1 MLIVNSYLLLV
12 MIRIF
17 QLPNYSQLKVSSL
30 YEVKNFTEVKENILW
45 VDLQDPT
52 PEQIKE
58 VEAFYN
64 ISFPT
69 RQQQEEI
76 ETSSRYLENS
86 GVIKV
91 NSTFINIIPHSGKLE
106 ENEMSFILTEKTLLT
121 LRYFDSRVISET
133 VKKIKQY
140 PAVFSTPAK
149 IFIAI
154 FEARVD
160 FDADLTEA
168 VSKHVADISRKI
180 TYDRALDEKMLLK
193 INECQDL
200 TMSLREA
207 LFDKQRVLSS
217 LLRNED
223 LMLDSYNRLR
233 SIIKDI
239 NSLIEHANFN
249 FTRLEYLQNSFLGF
263 LNIEQNKVIK
273 TFTVVSLVF
282 MPPTLIASIYGMNFE
297 FMPELNLSVGYPFA
311 LGLMLFSS
319 IIPLLIFKR
328 KKWL

>member
-1 MLIVNSYLLLV
+1 

-17 QLPNYSQLKVSSL
+17 QLPKYSQLKVSSL
-30 YEVKNFTEVKENILW
+30 QEIKNLDEEKSGIVW

-52 PEQIKE
+52 QEQIRE
-58 VEAFYN
+58 IEEFYK

-86 GVIKV
+86 GAIKI
-91 NSTFINIIPHSGKLE
+91 NSTFVNIIPHGSKLE
-106 ENEMSFILTEKTLLT
+106 EHEMSFIITEKTLFT

-133 VKKIKQY
+133 VKKIKQF
-140 PAVFSTPAK
+140 PVIFVNPSK

-154 FEARVD
+154 LEARTD
-160 FDADLTEA
+160 FDADLIET
-168 VSKHVADISRKI
+168 VSKYVAEISKKI
-180 TYDRALDEKMLLK
+180 TYDNSLDEKMLLK
-193 INECQDL
+193 ISECQDL

-217 LLRNED
+217 LHRNED
-223 LMLDSYNRLR
+223 LMIDNYNRLR
-233 SIIKDI
+233 IIIKDI

-249 FTRLEYLQNSFLGF
+249 FTRLEYLQNSFLGL
-263 LNIEQNKVIK
+263 LNVEQNKVIK

-282 MPPTLIASIYGMNFE
+282 MPPTLIASIYGMNFRL
-297 FMPELNLSVGYPFA
+297 MPELEWTYGYPLA
-311 LGLMLFSS
+311 LGLMLISS
-319 IIPLLIFKR
+319 VIPLAIFRR

>member
-1 MLIVNSYLLLV
+1 

-17 QLPNYSQLKVSSL
+17 KLPEYSQTKVSSL
-30 YEVKNFTEVKENILW
+30 RELSNLNDIRNDISW

-52 PEQIKE
+52 TSQIKE
-58 VEAFYN
+58 VEEFFG
-64 ISFPT
+64 ITFPT

-86 GVIKV
+86 GIIKI
-91 NSTFINIIPHSGKLE
+91 NSTFVNIVPHTSNLE
-106 ENEMSFILTEKTLLT
+106 EHEMSFILTEKILFT
-121 LRYFDSRVISET
+121 LRFFDSRVISET

-140 PAVFSTPAK
+140 PMVFANASK
-149 IFIAI
+149 IFVAI
-154 FEARVD
+154 LEARTD
-160 FDADLTEA
+160 FDADLMES
-168 VSKHVADISRKI
+168 VSKYVAEISKKI
-180 TYDRALDEKMLLK
+180 NYDNKLDEKLLLK
-193 INECQDL
+193 INENQDL

-223 LMLDSYNRLR
+223 LMIDSYNRLR
-233 SIIKDI
+233 IIIKDI

-249 FTRLEYLQNSFLGF
+249 FTRLEYLQNSFLGL

-282 MPPTLIASIYGMNFE
+282 MPPTLIASIYGMNFHL
-297 FMPELNLSVGYPFA
+297 MPELSSEYGYPIA
-311 LGLMLFSS
+311 LCLMFISS
-319 IIPLLIFKR
+319 IIPLAIFKR

>member
-1 MLIVNSYLLLV
+1 

-17 QLPNYSQLKVSSL
+17 KLPEYSQIKISSLQELPNLSDIRNDIS
-30 YEVKNFTEVKENILW
+30 W

-52 PEQIKE
+52 VSQIKE
-58 VEAFYN
+58 VEDFFG
-64 ISFPT
+64 ITFPT

-86 GVIKV
+86 GIIKI
-91 NSTFINIIPHSGKLE
+91 NSTFVNIVPHTSNLE
-106 ENEMSFILTEKTLLT
+106 EHEMSFILTEKILFT
-121 LRYFDSRVISET
+121 LRFFDSRVISET

-140 PAVFSTPAK
+140 PMIFANASK
-149 IFIAI
+149 IFVAI
-154 FEARVD
+154 LEARTD
-160 FDADLTEA
+160 FDADLMES
-168 VSKHVADISRKI
+168 VSKYVAEISKKI
-180 TYDRALDEKMLLK
+180 NYDNKLDEKLLLK
-193 INECQDL
+193 INENQDL

-223 LMLDSYNRLR
+223 LMVDSYNRLR
-233 SIIKDI
+233 IIIKDI

-249 FTRLEYLQNSFLGF
+249 FTRLEYLQNSFLGL

-282 MPPTLIASIYGMNFE
+282 MPPTLIASIYGMNFRL
-297 FMPELNLSVGYPFA
+297 MPELSSEYGYPIA
-311 LGLMLFSS
+311 LCLMFISS
-319 IIPLLIFKR
+319 IIPLAIFKR

>member
-1 MLIVNSYLLLV
+1 

-17 QLPNYSQLKVSSL
+17 KLPEYSQIKVSSL
-30 YEVKNFTEVKENILW
+30 RELSNLNDIRNDISW

-52 PEQIKE
+52 ISQIKE
-58 VEAFYN
+58 VEEFFG
-64 ISFPT
+64 ITFPT

-86 GVIKV
+86 GIIKI
-91 NSTFINIIPHSGKLE
+91 NSTFVNIVPHTSSLE
-106 ENEMSFILTEKTLLT
+106 EHEMSFILTEKILFT
-121 LRYFDSRVISET
+121 LRFFDSRVISET

-140 PAVFSTPAK
+140 PMIFANASK

-154 FEARVD
+154 LEARTD
-160 FDADLTEA
+160 FDADLMES
-168 VSKHVADISRKI
+168 VSKYVAEISKKI
-180 TYDRALDEKMLLK
+180 NYDNKLDEKLLLK
-193 INECQDL
+193 INENQDL

-223 LMLDSYNRLR
+223 LMIDSYNRLR
-233 SIIKDI
+233 IIIKDI

-249 FTRLEYLQNSFLGF
+249 FTRLEYLQNSFLGL

-282 MPPTLIASIYGMNFE
+282 MPPTLIASIYGMNFHL
-297 FMPELNLSVGYPFA
+297 MPELSSEYGYPIA
-311 LGLMLFSS
+311 LCLMFISS
-319 IIPLLIFKR
+319 IIPLAIFKR

>member
-1 MLIVNSYLLLV
+1 

-17 QLPNYSQLKVSSL
+17 QLPHYSQTKVLSLKEL
-30 YEVKNFTEVKENILW
+30 PNIGDIRNNIAW
-45 VDLQDPT
+45 VDLQEPT
-52 PEQIKE
+52 IGQIRE
-58 VEAFYN
+58 VEEYFG
-64 ISFPT
+64 ITFPT
-69 RQQQEEI
+69 KQQQEEI

-86 GVIKV
+86 GIIKI
-91 NSTFINIIPHSGKLE
+91 NSTFVNINQNSRNLE
-106 ENEMSFILTEKTLLT
+106 EHEMSFILTEKTLFS

-133 VKKIKQY
+133 VKKIKQF
-140 PAVFSTPAK
+140 PMIFTNASKVFV
-149 IFIAI
+149 AI
-154 FEARVD
+154 LEARTD
-160 FDADLTEA
+160 FDADLMES
-168 VSKHVADISRKI
+168 VSKFVAEISKKI
-180 TYDRALDEKMLLK
+180 NYENKLDEKLLTK
-193 INECQDL
+193 INESQDL

-233 SIIKDI
+233 IIIKDI

-249 FTRLEYLQNSFLGF
+249 FTRLEYLQNYFLGL

-282 MPPTLIASIYGMNFE
+282 MPPTLIASIYGMNFD
-297 FMPELNLSVGYPFA
+297 FMPELNAKFGYPIA
-311 LGLMLFSS
+311 LGLMFISS
-319 IIPLLIFKR
+319 IIPLAIFKR

>member
-1 MLIVNSYLLLV
+1 

-17 QLPNYSQLKVSSL
+17 QLPQYSQIKVLTLKEL
-30 YEVKNFTEVKENILW
+30 ANISEIRTDIAW
-45 VDLQDPT
+45 VDLQNPT
-52 PEQIKE
+52 IAQIKE
-58 VEAFYN
+58 VEEFFG
-64 ISFPT
+64 ITFPT

-86 GVIKV
+86 GIIKI
-91 NSTFINIIPHSGKLE
+91 NSTFVNMVPHTGALE
-106 ENEMSFILTEKTLLT
+106 EHEMSFILTEKTLFT

-133 VKKIKQY
+133 VKKIKQF
-140 PAVFSTPAK
+140 PMIFANASK
-149 IFIAI
+149 IFVAI
-154 FEARVD
+154 LEARTD
-160 FDADLTEA
+160 FDADLMES
-168 VSKHVADISRKI
+168 VSKYVAEISKKI
-180 TYDRALDEKMLLK
+180 NYDNRLDEKLLLK
-193 INECQDL
+193 INESQDL

-223 LMLDSYNRLR
+223 LMLENYNRLR
-233 SIIKDI
+233 IIIKDI

-249 FTRLEYLQNSFLGF
+249 FTRLEYLQNSFLGL

-282 MPPTLIASIYGMNFE
+282 MPPTLIASIYGMNFN
-297 FMPELNLSVGYPFA
+297 FMPELNSKFGYPIA
-311 LGLMLFSS
+311 LVLMLISS
-319 IIPLLIFKR
+319 IIPLAIFKR

>member
-1 MLIVNSYLLLV
+1 

-17 QLPNYSQLKVSSL
+17 KLPEYSQIKISSLQELPNLSDIRNDIS
-30 YEVKNFTEVKENILW
+30 W

-52 PEQIKE
+52 VSQIKE
-58 VEAFYN
+58 VEDFFG
-64 ISFPT
+64 ITFPT

-86 GVIKV
+86 GIIKI
-91 NSTFINIIPHSGKLE
+91 NSTFVNIGPHTSNLE
-106 ENEMSFILTEKTLLT
+106 EHEMSFILTEKILFT
-121 LRYFDSRVISET
+121 LRFFDSRVISET

-140 PAVFSTPAK
+140 PMIFANASK
-149 IFIAI
+149 IFVAI
-154 FEARVD
+154 LEARTD
-160 FDADLTEA
+160 FDADLMES
-168 VSKHVADISRKI
+168 VSKYVAEISKKI
-180 TYDRALDEKMLLK
+180 NYDNKLDEKLLLK
-193 INECQDL
+193 INENQDL

-223 LMLDSYNRLR
+223 LMVDSYNRLR
-233 SIIKDI
+233 IIIKDI

-249 FTRLEYLQNSFLGF
+249 FTRLEYLQNSFLGL

-282 MPPTLIASIYGMNFE
+282 MPPTLIASIYGMNFHL
-297 FMPELNLSVGYPFA
+297 MPELSSEYGYPVA
-311 LGLMLFSS
+311 LCLMFISS
-319 IIPLLIFKR
+319 IIPLAIFKR

>member
-1 MLIVNSYLLLV
+1 

-17 QLPNYSQLKVSSL
+17 QLPNYSQEKVSSL
-30 YEVKNFTEVKENILW
+30 IEIEDFEKVKQNISW
-45 VDLQDPT
+45 IDLQNPT

-58 VEAFYN
+58 VEENYN

-86 GVIKV
+86 GIIKV

-106 ENEMSFILTEKTLLT
+106 EHEMSFILTEKTLFT

-133 VKKIKQY
+133 VKKIKQF
-140 PAVFSTPAK
+140 PSIFANPSK

-154 FEARVD
+154 FEARID
-160 FDADLTEA
+160 FDADLTES
-168 VSKHVADISRKI
+168 VSKYVAEITRKI
-180 TYDRALDEKMLLK
+180 THDRSLNEKMLLK
-193 INECQDL
+193 INELQDL

-207 LFDKQRVLSS
+207 LFDKQRVVSS
-217 LLRNED
+217 LHRNED
-223 LMLDSYNRLR
+223 LMTDNYNRLR
-233 SIIKDI
+233 IILKDL

-282 MPPTLIASIYGMNFE
+282 MPPTLIASVYGMNFRL
-297 FMPELNLSVGYPFA
+297 MPELDWTLGYPIAIGIMFI
-311 LGLMLFSS
+311 SS
-319 IIPLLIFKR
+319 IIPLAIFRR